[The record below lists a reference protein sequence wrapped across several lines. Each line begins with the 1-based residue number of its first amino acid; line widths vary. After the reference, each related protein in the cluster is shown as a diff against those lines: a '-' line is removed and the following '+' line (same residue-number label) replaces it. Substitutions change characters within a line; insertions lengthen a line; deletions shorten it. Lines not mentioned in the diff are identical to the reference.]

1 MQQAPATPKI
11 KRWRNLGLAQLGIL
25 KADQNASLQ
34 PSERLALMV
43 RGEKRARQSTASQ
56 VVFLLPLVRREHVS
70 DWSLVEDNLLK
81 TLMSFVN
88 QSDPN
93 WIAIICGQDR
103 PSLPNDER
111 IHFLPFDQPITGND
125 KWAKLAK
132 LVEYFPKLA
141 RPSGY
146 VMTFDADDLAHRD
159 LVKQYLSIQHPN
171 GYLIE
176 QGIVHDIAAGLYGQA
191 GRPNLLNPL
200 RKPFWKLCGS
210 CAAFRY
216 DPNEPRVLREFLKE
230 LTQHEHRMFPYLA
243 KLCGRPLL
251 SMRTNLVVYKVNHGE
266 NFDPRLNQ
274 GGYKL
279 RFIRRFLISDKTKL
293 ENIKAAFGL
302 KS

>member
-11 KRWRNLGLAQLGIL
+11 KRWRNLGLARLGIL

-56 VVFLLPLVRREHVS
+56 VVFLLPLVRRKQVS

-111 IHFLPFDQPITGND
+111 IQFLPFDQPITGND

-216 DPNEPRVLREFLKE
+216 DPNEPKLLHRLITEI
-230 LTQHEHRMFPYLA
+230 TQHEHRMFPYLA
-243 KLCGRPLL
+243 KLAGRSLCSL
-251 SMRTNLVVYKVNHGE
+251 QNTMIMYEFNHGQ
-266 NFDPRLNQ
+266 NFGLRRNR
-274 GGYKL
+274 GSFKS
-279 RFIRRFLISDKTKL
+279 RFIKRYRINDPSQL
-293 ENIKAAFGL
+293 EHLL
-302 KS
+302 KGFS

>member
-11 KRWRNLGLAQLGIL
+11 KRWRNLGLARLGIL

-103 PSLPNDER
+103 PSLPNDKR

-176 QGIVHDIAAGLYGQA
+176 HGIVHDIEADLYGQA

-216 DPNEPRVLREFLKE
+216 DPNEPKLLRRLITEI
-230 LTQHEHRMFPYLA
+230 TQHEHRMFPYLA
-243 KLCGRPLL
+243 KLAGRSLCSL
-251 SMRTNLVVYKVNHGE
+251 QNSMIMYEFNHGQ
-266 NFDPRLNQ
+266 NFGLRRNR
-274 GGYKL
+274 GSFKS
-279 RFIRRFLISDKTKL
+279 RFIKRYRINNPSRL
-293 ENIKAAFGL
+293 EHLL
-302 KS
+302 KGFS

>member
-11 KRWRNLGLAQLGIL
+11 KRWRNLGLARLGIL

-43 RGEKRARQSTASQ
+43 RGEKRARQSTAAQ

-111 IHFLPFDQPITGND
+111 IQFLPFDQPITGND

-171 GYLIE
+171 GYIIE
-176 QGIVHDIAAGLYGQA
+176 HGIVHDIAADLYGQA

-216 DPNEPRVLREFLKE
+216 DPNEPKLLRRLITEI
-230 LTQHEHRMFPYLA
+230 TQHEHRMFPYLA
-243 KLCGRPLL
+243 KLAGRSLCSL
-251 SMRTNLVVYKVNHGE
+251 QNTMIMYEFNHGQ
-266 NFDPRLNQ
+266 NFGLRRNR
-274 GGYKL
+274 GSFKS
-279 RFIRRFLISDKTKL
+279 RFIKRYRINNPSRL
-293 ENIKAAFGL
+293 EHLL
-302 KS
+302 KGFS

>member
-11 KRWRNLGLAQLGIL
+11 KRWRNLGLARLGIL

-56 VVFLLPLVRREHVS
+56 VVFLLPLVRREQVS

-176 QGIVHDIAAGLYGQA
+176 HGIVHDIAADLYGQA

-216 DPNEPRVLREFLKE
+216 DPNEPKLLRRLITEI
-230 LTQHEHRMFPYLA
+230 TQHEHRMFPYLA
-243 KLCGRPLL
+243 KLAGRPHFVR
-251 SMRTNLVVYKVNHGE
+251 S
-266 NFDPRLNQ
+266 
-274 GGYKL
+274 
-279 RFIRRFLISDKTKL
+279 KTP
-293 ENIKAAFGL
+293 
-302 KS
+302 